1 MNYIKLPNLPEGK
14 VKSIL
19 IDGRIS
25 KKIADSLMK
34 MEITPIMTEGLPD
47 MYEAVSHHT
56 DIMLHHVGSNRIV
69 HASGIS
75 SKILEKLSNLGFQ
88 MIEGQTVLSA
98 KYPGN
103 IAYNAARVGNFIIHN
118 LKYTDK
124 ILIKELENEG
134 VEFIDVKQ
142 GYSKCSVCVVD
153 KDAILTSDKGIGEAA
168 SKKGIDVLL
177 IEPDENIVLPGLNMG
192 FIGGCT
198 GKIARDKMVV
208 TGDLTKLKSFVDIVR
223 FANSHGVKIISLSDE
238 KPVDVGSIIPVLE
251 SSKQAISIF

>member
-1 MNYIKLPNLPEGK
+1 MNHIKLPNLPEGK
-14 VKSIL
+14 VKGIL

-25 KKIADSLMK
+25 KKITDSLMK
-34 MEITPIMTEGLPD
+34 MEITPLKTECLSE
-47 MYEAVSHHT
+47 MYEAVSCHT
-56 DIMLHHVGSNRIV
+56 DIMLHHIGGNRIV
-69 HASGIS
+69 HAPGIN
-75 SKILEKLSNLGFQ
+75 SNLLDRLTSLGFQ
-88 MIEGQTVLSA
+88 MIKGETVLST
-98 KYPGN
+98 KYPAN
-103 IAYNAARVGNFIIHN
+103 IAYNAARVGNYIIHN

-124 ILIKELENEG
+124 ILKKELENEG

-153 KDAILTSDKGIGEAA
+153 KNAIITSDKGIGEAA

-208 TGDLTKLKSFVDIVR
+208 SGDLTKLKSFVDIVK
-223 FANSHGVKIISLSDE
+223 FANSHGVKVVSLSDE
-238 KPVDVGSIIPVLE
+238 KPIDVGSIIPVLE
-251 SSKQAISIF
+251 SSVM

>member
-14 VKSIL
+14 VKGIL

-25 KKIADSLMK
+25 KKIADSLLK
-34 MEITPIMTEGLPD
+34 MEITPIKTECLPE
-47 MYEAVSHHT
+47 MYEAVSYHT
-56 DIMLHHVGSNRIV
+56 DIMLHHVGGNKIV
-69 HASGIS
+69 YAPGINI
-75 SKILEKLSNLGFQ
+75 KILEMLSSLGFK
-88 MIEGQTVLSA
+88 MIEGKTVLSA

-103 IAYNAARVGNFIIHN
+103 IAYNAARVGNYIIHN

-124 ILIKELENEG
+124 ILLKELESEG
-134 VEFIDVKQ
+134 AEFIDVKQ

-153 KDAILTSDKGIGEAA
+153 KNAIITSDKGIEEAA

-198 GKIARDKMVV
+198 GKISRDKMVV
-208 TGDLTKLKSFVDIVR
+208 TGDLTKLKSFVDIVK
-223 FANSHGVKIISLSDE
+223 FANSHGVKIVSLSDE

-251 SSKQAISIF
+251 SSKQAISLF